1 MIHINDNFTKLPS
14 AYLFSDI
21 ARKVEAFA
29 ASHPGEKIIRMG
41 IGDVT
46 RSICRAA
53 ADALHRATDD
63 ESDASTFRGY
73 GPEQG
78 YGFLREAIAEGD
90 YRSRGI
96 MVDADE
102 IFISDGAKSDT
113 GNIGDILAT
122 DTRVAMTDPVYPVY
136 IDTNVMAG
144 RAGTLGADGR
154 WSRIIYLP
162 VTADNGFVPALPSE
176 RPDVIYLCFPNNPTG
191 TVLTRSQLK
200 EWVDYAARE
209 GSLILFDA
217 AYEAFVSSPDVPR
230 SIYEI
235 EGARRVAI
243 EFRSFSKTAGFTGL
257 RCGYTVIPRELCGV
271 TASGEEVSLHRLW
284 LRRQTTKFNGAS
296 YLTQRAAE
304 AIYSEE
310 GRRQVAETIAY
321 YKRNAS
327 TLLTSLREAG
337 LEAYGGVD
345 SPYIWLRT
353 PDGLT
358 SWEFFD
364 LLLERCRVVGT
375 PGCGFGP
382 SGEGYL
388 RLTAFATREATAEAA
403 GRIAALRL

>member
-1 MIHINDNFTKLPS
+1 
-14 AYLFSDI
+14 
-21 ARKVEAFA
+21 
-29 ASHPGEKIIRMG
+29 
-41 IGDVT
+41 
-46 RSICRAA
+46 
-53 ADALHRATDD
+53 
-63 ESDASTFRGY
+63 
-73 GPEQG
+73 
-78 YGFLREAIAEGD
+78 
-90 YRSRGI
+90 

-113 GNIGDILAT
+113 GNIGDILAA

-144 RAGTLGADGR
+144 RAGDPGADGR

-310 GRRQVAETIAY
+310 GRRQVADTIAY

-337 LEAYGGVD
+337 LEAYGGID

-353 PDGLT
+353 PGGLT